1 MAIWASGRP
10 LWLQWLKWGAH
21 GVKEEDAEVGRGRG
35 RLKPAPVLKVK
46 QLNKAK
52 IRTPLTVCICV
63 CLCALQH
70 GTLCHC
76 DGNRPEQQIKAGWGG
91 KQEEMNITKS
101 WRKKKDG
108 FKSWVFLI
116 SVWCVPVHCHM
127 LVHVQLPYT
136 VARTVP
142 DMGLSNDLAMV
153 TKSQTA
159 SGVIAPVS
167 CLFKSHGLCSER
179 PVITAQQPSL
189 TTHRQSVIKSER
201 GRCNQHF
208 PSNQPQNHCL

>member
-1 MAIWASGRP
+1 MRRETG
-10 LWLQWLKWGAH
+10 GDEH
-21 GVKEEDAEVGRGRG
+21 NKELE
-35 RLKPAPVLKVK
+35 
-46 QLNKAK
+46 
-52 IRTPLTVCICV
+52 
-63 CLCALQH
+63 
-70 GTLCHC
+70 
-76 DGNRPEQQIKAGWGG
+76 
-91 KQEEMNITKS
+91 
-101 WRKKKDG
+101 KKKRRFQIMSFPYLSLMCACSLSYVG
-108 FKSWVFLI
+108 PC
-116 SVWCVPVHCHM
+116 SVI
-127 LVHVQLPYT
+127 YT